1 MKNKISAIVGLI
13 FIGLMINLVVILFQN
28 RERIKLPPMLRHPS
42 QQNAND
48 VRCVVRSTI
57 GPQTLRLTFNIP
69 CRDYE
74 QKQELSRNLPRIHHD
89 FVMTM
94 DRKEVSSSLK
104 ERDFEMV
111 RGHLLTIVNKHTKEP
126 VDTLYFENF
135 SLD

>member
-1 MKNKISAIVGLI
+1 MKNKIGTIVILG
-13 FIGLMINLVVILFQN
+13 FIGLMITLVVLFYQN

-48 VRCVVRSTI
+48 VRCVLRSTI

-74 QKQELSRNLPRIHHD
+74 HKQELSKNLPRIHHD
-89 FVMTM
+89 LVMTM
-94 DRKEVSSSLK
+94 DRKEVSRSLK

-111 RGHLLTIVNKHTKEP
+111 RGHLLTIVNKHTTRP
-126 VDTLYFENF
+126 VDTLYFDNF